1 MVQWITKVW
10 VCGVVEENSD
20 WLGSST
26 GPHTKE
32 VWTGKIHLVVQQGFD
47 VLWVQVTTSVECNKV
62 SGYSLFW
69 EGATNAA
76 GKEPI
81 EALINL

>member
-1 MVQWITKVW
+1 MDGKVR
-10 VCGVVEENSD
+10 
-20 WLGSST
+20 L
-26 GPHTKE
+26 
-32 VWTGKIHLVVQQGFD
+32 IVQQSFD
-47 VLWVQVTTSVECNKV
+47 LSWVQVTTSTEYKKV
-62 SGYSLFW
+62 SRYYLFR